1 MKKDLII
8 IGASGHGKVCAD
20 IALKMNQWNQ
30 IYFLDDNESINQCMG
45 FKVLG
50 KVEEFKKHL
59 DTSDFFVGIGHNQ
72 IRKRIFEELRKQ
84 NASVVTLIH
93 PNAVLGINVEIGIGS
108 AVMAGVVINSDTK
121 IGKCCIAN
129 TSSSIDHDNQIGDFV
144 HIAPGVHLSGT
155 IKVGSNSW
163 LGVGSVYKNNI
174 TICEDVV
181 IGAGAVVIKDI
192 EIKGTYVGVPV
203 FKIN

>member
-1 MKKDLII
+1 MKRDLII

-20 IALKMNQWNQ
+20 IAFKMNQWNQ
-30 IYFLDDNESINQCMG
+30 IYFLDDNESIKQCMD
-45 FKVLG
+45 FEVLG
-50 KVEEFKKHL
+50 KVEEFKKYL

-72 IRKRIFEELRKQ
+72 IRRRIFEELQ
-84 NASVVTLIH
+84 LFNANLVTLIH
-93 PNAVLGINVEIGIGS
+93 PNSVIGISVEIGIGS

-121 IGKCCIAN
+121 IGKCCIVN

-144 HIAPGVHLSGT
+144 HIAPGVRLSGT
-155 IKVGSNSW
+155 VKVGPNSW

-174 TICEDVV
+174 TICENVV

-192 EIKGTYVGVPV
+192 DTSGTYVGVPIR
-203 FKIN
+203 KSK